1 MSGVIYI
8 AEQVGGRL
16 VKIGWTTGCP
26 KRRVQSLQ
34 TGSPKK
40 LRLVGTIPAESAEDE
55 KRLHTQFA
63 DLRVH
68 GEWFKRSKAILSLVP
83 EAPRPEPKA
92 EPKTRDVREVLNAYL
107 RDAIR
112 YGLSQGNFTLE
123 EVAKSAGLDAA
134 ILQIVTDEDAD
145 ERLFDPTPEQSRA
158 LFKAL
163 DRMKGSF
170 PVRRAT
176 DFLACEFNRHLA
188 TGKAVKA

>member
-1 MSGVIYI
+1 MSGVIYF

-16 VKIGWTTGCP
+16 VKIGWTAGCP

-40 LRLVGTIPAESAEDE
+40 LRLLGTIPAESQEDE

-83 EAPRPEPKA
+83 PAPKPEPKP
-92 EPKTRDVREVLNAYL
+92 EEKKPDVRDVLNQYL

-112 YGLSQGNFTLE
+112 YGVAQGNFTLAE
-123 EVAKSAGLDAA
+123 
-134 ILQIVTDEDAD
+134 IVTASGLPEALFDELVDKDLD
-145 ERLFDPTPEQSRA
+145 EASFDPTPEQSRA

-163 DRMKGSF
+163 DRMKGTF

-176 DFLACEFNRHLA
+176 DFLACEFNRYLA
-188 TGKAVKA
+188 TGKGIKA